1 MFAKSQWFARG
12 TKTFAAT
19 TAAWCS
25 LAAATALAQDQP
37 RRPDPAALFDR
48 LDVNQDGFVTENEMP
63 QDNERL
69 GRAIRRGDTNGDGKL
84 TREEFVAAFA
94 QRPERPQQRPGAGG
108 PGGIDRAALF
118 ERLDRNRDG
127 KISVDEMPE
136 GERGARMLRSAD
148 RNGDKEV
155 TKEEFMAVQQPP
167 RGGEGRRPGMGP
179 GGGPL
184 LRALDAN
191 GDGTISA
198 EEIAGAA
205 SALKQLDRNGDG
217 QLTPEELGP
226 PPRPM
231 RPGEGRPGA
240 ARPDA
245 GPAELT
251 PAERFRQ
258 IDTNADGKISRDEAP
273 VRLRAVFD
281 RLDTNQDG
289 FLEPSEMRRPDRDR
303 PEQQ

>member
-1 MFAKSQWFARG
+1 MFVTSRWFARS

-19 TAAWCS
+19 AAAWCT
-25 LAAATALAQDQP
+25 LAAATVLAQEEP
-37 RRPDPAALFDR
+37 PRPDPAALFDR
-48 LDVNQDGFVTENEMP
+48 LDTNQDGFLTENEI
-63 QDNERL
+63 QDNQRL
-69 GRAIRRGDTNGDGKL
+69 GRVMRAGDANADGKL
-84 TREEFVAAFA
+84 TKEEFLAALA
-94 QRPERPQQRPGAGG
+94 QRRGPRQRGQDAGG
-108 PGGIDRAALF
+108 PIGIDRAALF
-118 ERLDRNRDG
+118 DRMDRNRDG
-127 KISVDEMPE
+127 KLTADEMPQ
-136 GERGARMLRSAD
+136 GERGARMLRAAD
-148 RNGDKEV
+148 RNGDNVV
-155 TKEEFMAVQQPP
+155 TKEEFLAVPPP
-167 RGGEGRRPGMGP
+167 RGGEGGRPGMGP
-179 GGGPL
+179 GGPL
-184 LRALDAN
+184 FRALDAD
-191 GDGTISA
+191 GDGKISA

-217 QLTPEELGP
+217 QLTAEELGP
-226 PPRPM
+226 PPRPA

-303 PEQQ
+303 RDQQ